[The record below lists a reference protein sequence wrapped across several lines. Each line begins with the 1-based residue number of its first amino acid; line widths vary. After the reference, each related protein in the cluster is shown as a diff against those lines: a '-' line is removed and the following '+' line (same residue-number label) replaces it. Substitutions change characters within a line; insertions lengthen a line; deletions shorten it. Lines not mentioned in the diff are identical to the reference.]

1 MSFLFML
8 AGMSIAADHLYTNK
22 INEKAQERLQ
32 DAQNLYNGAKDSLE
46 QAKDKTEKAL
56 LKLDNKKR
64 DVLDTSIKKFL
75 ATYDKIKHIRITES
89 ISINEFS
96 KFTID
101 AQAAI
106 ELREMTDVYSPL
118 KKVAA
123 VNAGGVAGIVASEGI
138 AGLINPI
145 NFMELAAIAIPVVS
159 FIEISAKIKAHENLE
174 KANVTYAEAE
184 AASEKMKTAQTLCDG
199 ICRKSEMYYDLLVNL
214 NKLFAECTDLL
225 SELVRKKENQI
236 FRKIFKKKLTFD
248 DFTEEDFKCFAL
260 SRALAG
266 AVKSVIAFPIFS
278 EDGNLSYEA
287 QDRYDEI
294 VERLPEFGNAV
305 QEVNAQFS

>member
-8 AGMSIAADHLYTNK
+8 AGMNIVYNHLYTNE
-22 INEKAQERLQ
+22 INEKAQKRLQ

-75 ATYDKIKHIRITES
+75 ATYDKIKHIQVTES

-101 AQAAI
+101 EQAVI
-106 ELREMTDVYSPL
+106 ELREMANVYSPL

-138 AGLINPI
+138 AGLSI
-145 NFMELAAIAIPVVS
+145 NFMGLAAIAIPVVV
-159 FIEISAKIKAHENLE
+159 FTEIFASIKAHENLE
-174 KANVTYAEAE
+174 KADVTYAEAE
-184 AASEKMKTAQTLCDG
+184 AASEKMKTAETLCGG
-199 ICRKSEMYYDLLVNL
+199 IYRKSEMYYELLVNL

-225 SELVRKKENQI
+225 SELVRKKENQF
-236 FRKIFKKKLTFD
+236 FRKIFKKKLTID
-248 DFTEEDFKCFAL
+248 DFTEEDFKCIAL

-294 VERLPEFGNAV
+294 VERLPEFGSAV